1 MADKISLED
10 LLQVVKVLGK
20 DDESKEDPKE
30 DPKHKTEEEIREE
43 ILAELKAEQEA
54 EKEKK
59 TKEDP
64 KQDDDDE
71 DEEDEPKSDSRE
83 DKHIART
90 IKAGLKGAS
99 LDSGVVESVLEFI
112 DYGTLKNEEGEA
124 DDDKL
129 ESFVELISGVA
140 RRTPPKGKTKRDIN
154 DDGGLH
160 RYLQDN
166 K

>member
-20 DDESKEDPKE
+20 DDDQPKE
-30 DPKHKTEEEIREE
+30 DPKPDPKPKTEEEIREE

-54 EKEKK
+54 EKGKK
-59 TKEDP
+59 PEEDPDEDDKEDSKP
-64 KQDDDDE
+64 
-71 DEEDEPKSDSRE
+71 DSRE

-99 LDSGVVESVLEFI
+99 LDSDVVESVLEFI

-129 ESFVELISGVA
+129 ESFVNLISGVA
-140 RRTPPKGKTKRDIN
+140 RRTPPKGKTKRDID
-154 DDGGLH
+154 DDGGLQ

>member
-20 DDESKEDPKE
+20 DDDPKEDPKE
-30 DPKHKTEEEIREE
+30 DPKPKTEEEIREE

-59 TKEDP
+59 KEDP

>member
-20 DDESKEDPKE
+20 DDDPKEDPKE
-30 DPKHKTEEEIREE
+30 DPKPKTEEEIREE

-59 TKEDP
+59 KEDP
-64 KQDDDDE
+64 KQDDEDE
-71 DEEDEPKSDSRE
+71 DLTDEPKSDSRE

>member
-20 DDESKEDPKE
+20 DDEPKE
-30 DPKHKTEEEIREE
+30 DPKPKTEEEIREE
-43 ILAELKAEQEA
+43 ILAELKSEQEA

-59 TKEDP
+59 KEDP
-64 KQDDDDE
+64 KQDEDE
-71 DEEDEPKSDSRE
+71 DEDVKEEPKPDSRE

>member
-20 DDESKEDPKE
+20 DDEPKEDPKE
-30 DPKHKTEEEIREE
+30 DPKPKTEEEIREE

-59 TKEDP
+59 KEDP

-140 RRTPPKGKTKRDIN
+140 RRTPPKGKAKRDIN

>member
-20 DDESKEDPKE
+20 DDEPKE
-30 DPKHKTEEEIREE
+30 DPKPKTEEEIREE

-59 TKEDP
+59 KEDP

-71 DEEDEPKSDSRE
+71 DVKEEPKSDSRE

-99 LDSGVVESVLEFI
+99 LDSDVVESVLEFI

-129 ESFVELISGVA
+129 ESFVNLISGVA
-140 RRTPPKGKTKRDIN
+140 RRTPPKGKTKRDID
-154 DDGGLH
+154 DDGGLQ

>member
-20 DDESKEDPKE
+20 DDEPKE
-30 DPKHKTEEEIREE
+30 DPKPKTEEEIREE

-59 TKEDP
+59 KEDP
-64 KQDDDDE
+64 KQDDEDE
-71 DEEDEPKSDSRE
+71 DVEDEPKSDSRE

-99 LDSGVVESVLEFI
+99 LDSDVVESVLEFI

-129 ESFVELISGVA
+129 ESFVNLISGVA
-140 RRTPPKGKTKRDIN
+140 RRTPPKGKTKRDID
-154 DDGGLH
+154 DDGGLQ

>member
-20 DDESKEDPKE
+20 DDEPKEDPKE
-30 DPKHKTEEEIREE
+30 DPKPKTEEEIREE
-43 ILAELKAEQEA
+43 ILAELKAEQES

-59 TKEDP
+59 KEDP
-64 KQDDDDE
+64 KQDDE
-71 DEEDEPKSDSRE
+71 EEDLTEEPKSDSRE

>member
-20 DDESKEDPKE
+20 DDEPKE
-30 DPKHKTEEEIREE
+30 DPKPKTEEEIRAE

-59 TKEDP
+59 KEDP
-64 KQDDDDE
+64 KQDEDDDLTE
-71 DEEDEPKSDSRE
+71 EPKSDSRE

-129 ESFVELISGVA
+129 ESFVNLISGVA
-140 RRTPPKGKTKRDIN
+140 RRTPPKGKTKRDID
-154 DDGGLH
+154 DDGGLQ

>member
-20 DDESKEDPKE
+20 DDEPKE
-30 DPKHKTEEEIREE
+30 DPKPKTEEEIREE

-59 TKEDP
+59 KEDP
-64 KQDDDDE
+64 KQDEDE
-71 DEEDEPKSDSRE
+71 DEGVKEEPKSNSRE

>member
-20 DDESKEDPKE
+20 DDDQPKEDPKE
-30 DPKHKTEEEIREE
+30 DPKPKTEEEIREE

-54 EKEKK
+54 EKGKK
-59 TKEDP
+59 PEEDP
-64 KQDDDDE
+64 DE
-71 DEEDEPKSDSRE
+71 DDKEAPKSNSRE

-99 LDSGVVESVLEFI
+99 LDSDVVESVLEFI

-129 ESFVELISGVA
+129 ESFVNLISGVA
-140 RRTPPKGKTKRDIN
+140 RRTPPKGKTKRDID
-154 DDGGLH
+154 DDGGLQ

>member
-20 DDESKEDPKE
+20 DDEPKE
-30 DPKHKTEEEIREE
+30 DPKPKTEEEIREE
-43 ILAELKAEQEA
+43 ILAELKAEQES

-59 TKEDP
+59 KEDP
-64 KQDDDDE
+64 KQDEDE
-71 DEEDEPKSDSRE
+71 DEDVKEEPKSDSRE

-140 RRTPPKGKTKRDIN
+140 RRTPPKGKTKRDID
-154 DDGGLH
+154 DDGGLQ

>member
-20 DDESKEDPKE
+20 DDDQPKEDPKE
-30 DPKHKTEEEIREE
+30 DPKPKTEEEIREE

-54 EKEKK
+54 EKGKK
-59 TKEDP
+59 PEEDP
-64 KQDDDDE
+64 DE
-71 DEEDEPKSDSRE
+71 DDPKSDSRE

-99 LDSGVVESVLEFI
+99 LDSDVVESVLEFI

-129 ESFVELISGVA
+129 ESFVNLISGVA
-140 RRTPPKGKTKRDIN
+140 RRTPPKGKTKRDID
-154 DDGGLH
+154 DDGGLQ

>member
-20 DDESKEDPKE
+20 DDDQPKEDPKE
-30 DPKHKTEEEIREE
+30 DPKPKTEEEIREE

-54 EKEKK
+54 EKGKK
-59 TKEDP
+59 PEEDPDEDDKEDSKP
-64 KQDDDDE
+64 
-71 DEEDEPKSDSRE
+71 DSRE

-99 LDSGVVESVLEFI
+99 LDSDVVESVLEFI

-129 ESFVELISGVA
+129 ESFVNLISGVA
-140 RRTPPKGKTKRDIN
+140 RRTPPKGKTKRDID
-154 DDGGLH
+154 DDGGLQ

>member
-20 DDESKEDPKE
+20 DDEPKE
-30 DPKHKTEEEIREE
+30 DPKPKTEEEIREE
-43 ILAELKAEQEA
+43 ILAELKAEQES

-59 TKEDP
+59 KEDP
-64 KQDDDDE
+64 KQDEDE
-71 DEEDEPKSDSRE
+71 DEDVKEEPKSDSRE

>member
-20 DDESKEDPKE
+20 DDEPKE
-30 DPKHKTEEEIREE
+30 DPKPKTEDEIREE

-54 EKEKK
+54 PKNKK
-59 TKEDP
+59 SEEN
-64 KQDDDDE
+64 QDDDD
-71 DEEDEPKSDSRE
+71 DEEEEPKSDSRE

-99 LDSGVVESVLEFI
+99 LDSDVVESVLEFI

-160 RYLQDN
+160 RYLQD
-166 K
+166 KK

>member
-20 DDESKEDPKE
+20 DEEPKE
-30 DPKHKTEEEIREE
+30 DPKPKTEEEIREE

-59 TKEDP
+59 EDP
-64 KQDDDDE
+64 KQDEDE
-71 DEEDEPKSDSRE
+71 DEDVKEEPKSDSRE

>member
-20 DDESKEDPKE
+20 DDEPKEDPKE
-30 DPKHKTEEEIREE
+30 DPKPKTEEEIREE

-59 TKEDP
+59 KEDP
-64 KQDDDDE
+64 KQDDEDE

>member
-20 DDESKEDPKE
+20 DDEPKE
-30 DPKHKTEEEIREE
+30 DPKPKPKTEDEIREE
-43 ILAELKAEQEA
+43 ILAELKAEQES

-59 TKEDP
+59 KEDP
-64 KQDDDDE
+64 KQDEDE
-71 DEEDEPKSDSRE
+71 DEDVKEEPKSDSRE

>member
-20 DDESKEDPKE
+20 DDDQPKE
-30 DPKHKTEEEIREE
+30 DPKPKTEEEIREE

-59 TKEDP
+59 PEEDP
-64 KQDDDDE
+64 DE
-71 DEEDEPKSDSRE
+71 NEEDEPKSDSRE

-99 LDSGVVESVLEFI
+99 LDSDVVESVLEFI

-129 ESFVELISGVA
+129 ESFVNLISGVA
-140 RRTPPKGKTKRDIN
+140 RRTPPKGKTKRDID
-154 DDGGLH
+154 DDGGLQ

>member
-20 DDESKEDPKE
+20 DDDQPKE
-30 DPKHKTEEEIREE
+30 DPKPKTEEEIREE

-54 EKEKK
+54 EKGKK
-59 TKEDP
+59 PEEDPDEDDKEDP
-64 KQDDDDE
+64 K
-71 DEEDEPKSDSRE
+71 PDSRE

-99 LDSGVVESVLEFI
+99 LDSDVVESVLEFI

-129 ESFVELISGVA
+129 ESFVNLISGVA
-140 RRTPPKGKTKRDIN
+140 RRTPPKGKTKRDID
-154 DDGGLH
+154 DDGGLQ

>member
-20 DDESKEDPKE
+20 DDEPKE
-30 DPKHKTEEEIREE
+30 DPKPKTEEEIREE

-59 TKEDP
+59 KEDP

>member
-20 DDESKEDPKE
+20 DDEPKE
-30 DPKHKTEEEIREE
+30 DPKPKTEEEIRAE

-59 TKEDP
+59 KEDP
-64 KQDDDDE
+64 KQDEDDDLTE
-71 DEEDEPKSDSRE
+71 EPKSNSRE

>member
-20 DDESKEDPKE
+20 DDEPKEDPKE
-30 DPKHKTEEEIREE
+30 DPKPKTEEEIREE

-59 TKEDP
+59 KEDP
-64 KQDDDDE
+64 KQDDEDE

-140 RRTPPKGKTKRDIN
+140 RRTPPKGKTKRDID
-154 DDGGLH
+154 DDGGLQ

>member
-20 DDESKEDPKE
+20 DDEPKE
-30 DPKHKTEEEIREE
+30 DPKPKTEEEIREE

-59 TKEDP
+59 KEDP
-64 KQDDDDE
+64 KQDEDEDE

-99 LDSGVVESVLEFI
+99 LDSDVVESVLEFI

-129 ESFVELISGVA
+129 ESFVNLISGVA
-140 RRTPPKGKTKRDIN
+140 LRTPPKGKTKRDID

>member
-20 DDESKEDPKE
+20 DDEPKE
-30 DPKHKTEEEIREE
+30 DPKPKTEEEIREE

-59 TKEDP
+59 EDP
-64 KQDDDDE
+64 KQDDEDE

-99 LDSGVVESVLEFI
+99 LDSDVVESVLEFI

-129 ESFVELISGVA
+129 ESFVNLISGVA
-140 RRTPPKGKTKRDIN
+140 RRTPPKGKTKRDID
-154 DDGGLH
+154 DDGGLQ

>member
-20 DDESKEDPKE
+20 DDEPKE
-30 DPKHKTEEEIREE
+30 DPKPKPKTEEEIREE
-43 ILAELKAEQEA
+43 ILAELKAEQES

-59 TKEDP
+59 KEDP
-64 KQDDDDE
+64 KQDEDE
-71 DEEDEPKSDSRE
+71 DKDVKEEPKSDSRE

>member
-20 DDESKEDPKE
+20 DDEPKE
-30 DPKHKTEEEIREE
+30 DPKPKTEEEIREE

-59 TKEDP
+59 PEEDP
-64 KQDDDDE
+64 DE
-71 DEEDEPKSDSRE
+71 NEEDEPKSDSRE

-99 LDSGVVESVLEFI
+99 LDSDVVESVLEFI

-129 ESFVELISGVA
+129 ESFVNLISGVA
-140 RRTPPKGKTKRDIN
+140 RRTPPKGKTKRDID
-154 DDGGLH
+154 DDGGLQ

>member
-20 DDESKEDPKE
+20 DDDQPKE
-30 DPKHKTEEEIREE
+30 DPKPDPKPKTEEEIREE

-54 EKEKK
+54 EKGKK
-59 TKEDP
+59 PEEDPDEDDKEDP
-64 KQDDDDE
+64 K
-71 DEEDEPKSDSRE
+71 SNSRE

-99 LDSGVVESVLEFI
+99 LDSDVVESVLEFI

-129 ESFVELISGVA
+129 ESFVNLISGVA
-140 RRTPPKGKTKRDIN
+140 RRTPPKGKTKRDID
-154 DDGGLH
+154 DDGGLQ

>member
-20 DDESKEDPKE
+20 DDEPKE
-30 DPKHKTEEEIREE
+30 DPKPKTEEEIREE

-54 EKEKK
+54 KKEKK
-59 TKEDP
+59 KEDP
-64 KQDDDDE
+64 KQDEDE
-71 DEEDEPKSDSRE
+71 DEDVKEEPKSNSRE

>member
-20 DDESKEDPKE
+20 DDEPKE
-30 DPKHKTEEEIREE
+30 DPKPKTEEEIREE

-59 TKEDP
+59 KEDP
-64 KQDDDDE
+64 KQDEDE
-71 DEEDEPKSDSRE
+71 DEDVKEEPKSNSRE

>member
-20 DDESKEDPKE
+20 DDEPKE
-30 DPKHKTEEEIREE
+30 DPKPKTEEEIREE

-59 TKEDP
+59 KEDP

-99 LDSGVVESVLEFI
+99 LDSDVVESVLEFI

-129 ESFVELISGVA
+129 ESFVNLISGVA
-140 RRTPPKGKTKRDIN
+140 RRTPPKGKTKRDID
-154 DDGGLH
+154 DDGGLQ

>member
-20 DDESKEDPKE
+20 DDEPKE
-30 DPKHKTEEEIREE
+30 DPKPKPKTEEEIREE
-43 ILAELKAEQEA
+43 ILAELKAEQES

-59 TKEDP
+59 KEDP
-64 KQDDDDE
+64 KQDEDE
-71 DEEDEPKSDSRE
+71 DVKEEPKSDSRE

>member
-20 DDESKEDPKE
+20 DDEPKEDPKE
-30 DPKHKTEEEIREE
+30 DPKPKTEEEIREE

-59 TKEDP
+59 KEDP
-64 KQDDDDE
+64 KQDDEDE
-71 DEEDEPKSDSRE
+71 DLTEEPKSDSRE

>member
-20 DDESKEDPKE
+20 DDESQEDPKKEDPK
-30 DPKHKTEEEIREE
+30 PKTEEEIREE

-54 EKEKK
+54 PKNKK
-59 TKEDP
+59 SEEN
-64 KQDDDDE
+64 QDDDE
-71 DEEDEPKSDSRE
+71 DEDEEEEPKSDSRE

-99 LDSGVVESVLEFI
+99 LDSDVVESVLEFI

-160 RYLQDN
+160 RYLQD
-166 K
+166 KK

>member
-20 DDESKEDPKE
+20 DDDQPKE
-30 DPKHKTEEEIREE
+30 DPKPKTEEEIREE

-54 EKEKK
+54 EKGKK
-59 TKEDP
+59 PEEDPDEDNKED
-64 KQDDDDE
+64 
-71 DEEDEPKSDSRE
+71 PKSDSRE

-99 LDSGVVESVLEFI
+99 LDSDVVESVLEFI

-129 ESFVELISGVA
+129 ESFVNLISGVA
-140 RRTPPKGKTKRDIN
+140 RRTPPKGKTKRDID
-154 DDGGLH
+154 DDGGLQ

>member
-20 DDESKEDPKE
+20 DDEPKE
-30 DPKHKTEEEIREE
+30 DPKPKPKTEEEIREE
-43 ILAELKAEQEA
+43 ILAELKAEQES

-59 TKEDP
+59 KEDP
-64 KQDDDDE
+64 KQDDEDE
-71 DEEDEPKSDSRE
+71 DLTEEPKSDSRE

>member
-20 DDESKEDPKE
+20 DDEPKE
-30 DPKHKTEEEIREE
+30 DPKPKPKTEEEIREE
-43 ILAELKAEQEA
+43 ILAELKAEQES

-59 TKEDP
+59 KEDP
-64 KQDDDDE
+64 KQDEDE
-71 DEEDEPKSDSRE
+71 DEDVKEEPKSDSRE

-140 RRTPPKGKTKRDIN
+140 RRTPPKGKTKRDID
-154 DDGGLH
+154 DDGGLQ

>member
-20 DDESKEDPKE
+20 DDEPKE
-30 DPKHKTEEEIREE
+30 DPKPKPKTEEEIREE
-43 ILAELKAEQEA
+43 ILAELKAEQES

-59 TKEDP
+59 KEDP
-64 KQDDDDE
+64 KQDEDE
-71 DEEDEPKSDSRE
+71 DEDVKEEPKSDSRE

-99 LDSGVVESVLEFI
+99 LDSDVVESVLEFI

-129 ESFVELISGVA
+129 ESFVNLISGVA
-140 RRTPPKGKTKRDIN
+140 RRTPPKGKTKRDID
-154 DDGGLH
+154 DDGGLQ

>member
-20 DDESKEDPKE
+20 DDEPKEDPKE
-30 DPKHKTEEEIREE
+30 DPKPKTEEEIREE

-59 TKEDP
+59 KEDP
-64 KQDDDDE
+64 KQDDEDE
-71 DEEDEPKSDSRE
+71 DLTDEPKSDSRE